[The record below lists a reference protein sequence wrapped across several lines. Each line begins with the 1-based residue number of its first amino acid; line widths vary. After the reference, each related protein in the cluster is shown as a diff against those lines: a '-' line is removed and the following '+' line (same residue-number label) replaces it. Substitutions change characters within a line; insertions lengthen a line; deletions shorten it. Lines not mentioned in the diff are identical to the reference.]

1 MNLGNFLL
9 AKLESKVDSAR
20 VTYPP
25 VALVTLGRVIS
36 PVTGSQARPAS
47 HALGLRT
54 LRKLETRNSA
64 PPRGG

>member
-9 AKLESKVDSAR
+9 AKLESKVDSAW

-36 PVTGSQARPAS
+36 PVARPAS